1 LPQVIW
7 TADTNGSGNESFS
20 NSGTM
25 QANGNLLL
33 QATSAS
39 NSASGWIQAAGYSS
53 LQLASLSN
61 SGTGCCLLPMAALPT
76 TSA

>member
-1 LPQVIW
+1 LRVNGTLNNSGTLFAAGNL
-7 TADTNGSGNESFS
+7 TADTNGSGNESLS

-39 NSASGWIQAAGYSS
+39 NSASGWIQAAG
-53 LQLASLSN
+53 
-61 SGTGCCLLPMAALPT
+61 TAACNWP
-76 TSA
+76 A